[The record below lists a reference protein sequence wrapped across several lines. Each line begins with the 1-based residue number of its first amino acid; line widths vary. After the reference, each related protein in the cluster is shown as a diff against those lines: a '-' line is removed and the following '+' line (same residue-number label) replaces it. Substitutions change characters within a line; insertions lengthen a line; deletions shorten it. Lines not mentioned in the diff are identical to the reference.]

1 MTGYDPMTIWLV
13 FFIVGIGTYALRLSF
28 IILFG
33 RLDDVPVWIEGVLRF
48 VPPAALAALIVPAI
62 ISLSLGPSL
71 GQCSSTRK
79 YSPGQLRRSSHGER
93 SEFSR
98 RSASECLRCGAC
110 SSYCSTVL

>member
-1 MTGYDPMTIWLV
+1 MTGYDQMTIWLM

-62 ISLSLGPSL
+62 ISLSLEPSL
-71 GQCSSTRK
+71 GLMFEREKLLAGVIATLVAWRTK
-79 YSPGQLRRSSHGER
+79 RVLPTIGIGMIALWGLQL
-93 SEFSR
+93 
-98 RSASECLRCGAC
+98 
-110 SSYCSTVL
+110 VL